1 MRILG
6 LDFGTWS
13 IKAVE
18 MESRWRRIEILD
30 FHEVKMPL
38 QLQEPV
44 PMYQAALQQLLS
56 SLPSHPD
63 KIVTSLSSDK
73 TALRFLRIPISSR
86 KKVEAM
92 YQFELEDGIPFKLED
107 SVVEH
112 RISPDGK
119 GSLVFAAVAPKRF
132 VKSQLEWYQSVGADP
147 DWLCFDGM
155 GSINLFLAT
164 PQEKGASAPA
174 IGGVNV
180 LCDIGH
186 TKTTLAVL
194 EGGNL
199 SLFRTFGWGS
209 FKITELLAE
218 TWSQALED
226 AEETK
231 HKKVDLLADD
241 FGGVGS
247 ETTEGITQILRQLVT
262 DISHTVAAYRSATKK
277 EITNLYITGGGSEL
291 RGLDSFLTQATGL
304 NTIRFSPFAQ
314 NPVKE
319 ELKQRN
325 AYRFTESW
333 GRAQVFTRKSPF
345 LFNFRKKELA
355 KHTSLDDVGNVFK
368 NPHLVKLLQFSAVF
382 AVILFVHVTLAT
394 ILASQQQKVAAD
406 GLSKVFQDTFRSVPQ
421 KVREGL
427 INKPDDLRKFVDQ
440 KVKELDQK
448 IELASKSHVAMGTL
462 FKKVSAAFPSTIK
475 VDVRVLELDDKHL
488 LLKGTL
494 YQGDLNQVIEALKA
508 SQYFTDLTQKY
519 EAGRFE
525 ITGRVVGR

>member
-38 QLQEPV
+38 QLQEPM
-44 PMYQAALQQLLS
+44 PMYQAALQQLLA

-73 TALRFLRIPISSR
+73 TGLRFLRIPITSK
-86 KKVEAM
+86 KKVEQM

-107 SVVEH
+107 SIVEH

-155 GSINLFLAT
+155 GAINLFLANPPDKNAT
-164 PQEKGASAPA
+164 GTTGAN
-174 IGGVNV
+174 I

-199 SLFRTFGWGS
+199 TLFRTFGWGS

-218 TWSQALED
+218 TWAQALED

-241 FGGVGS
+241 FGGIGS

-262 DISHTVAAYRSATKK
+262 DISHTVAAYRSANKK
-277 EITNLYITGGGSEL
+277 DIATLYITGGGSEL

-304 NTIRFSPFAQ
+304 NTVRFSPFAQ

-333 GRAQVFTRKSPF
+333 GRAQVFARKSPF

-382 AVILFVHVTLAT
+382 AVILFVHVTFSS

-427 INKPDDLRKFVDQ
+427 INKPEDLRKFVDQ
-440 KVKELDQK
+440 KVRELDQK
-448 IELASKSHVAMGTL
+448 IQLASKSHVAMGTL
-462 FKKVSAAFPSTIK
+462 FKKVSAAFPPTVK
-475 VDVRVLELDDKHL
+475 VDVRVLEIDDKRL
-488 LLKGTL
+488 LMKGTL

-508 SQYFTDLTQKY
+508 SQLFADLTQKD
-519 EAGRFE
+519 EAGKFE
-525 ITGRVVGR
+525 ISGRVVGR